1 MYISKKLFSIKCY
14 QRYDSYTI
22 WMECKCNLIIIHD
35 IHHFVVFFFYFLLFF
50 GRVIGCCKTLTHSCS
65 IGSVVYEGSILLHAN
80 ENFNTRFLTNF
91 YYISLFLM
99 VQLRFFYYY
108 IIFWCFFLLY
118 FTISMSVSFVEFFVF
133 IEERKT
139 ERSSSKSWRKV
150 KLYFFSNL

>member
-35 IHHFVVFFFYFLLFF
+35 IHHFVVFFFILFLLFF
-50 GRVIGCCKTLTHSCS
+50 GRVICCCKTLTHSCS

-108 IIFWCFFLLY
+108 IKFWCFF
-118 FTISMSVSFVEFFVF
+118 FVF
-133 IEERKT
+133 YYIYVCIFRWIVCMYRRKKNRT
-139 ERSSSKSWRKV
+139 K
-150 KLYFFSNL
+150 F